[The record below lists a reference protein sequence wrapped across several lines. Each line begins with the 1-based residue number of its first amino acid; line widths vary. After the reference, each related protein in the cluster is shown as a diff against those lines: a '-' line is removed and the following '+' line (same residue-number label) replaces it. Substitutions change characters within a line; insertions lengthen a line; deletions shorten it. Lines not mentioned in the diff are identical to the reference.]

1 MYKRRFQLVVV
12 WSTWNAHSVDALT
25 SAQRAYREFQRHQYD
40 IEVVNATE
48 MASGDWDA
56 RQMLLANGITIPRLF
71 LQRSTMV
78 ATGAVNHIPA
88 FLLFRDGR
96 LYDERLGG
104 QSYQDLLEWVTPV
117 VTRASK
123 DAPLRE

>member
-1 MYKRRFQLVVV
+1 
-12 WSTWNAHSVDALT
+12 VDALT

-56 RQMLLANGITIPRLF
+56 RQTLLANDITIPRLF
-71 LQRSTMV
+71 LQRSTIA

-88 FLLFRDGR
+88 FLLFRHGR

-117 VTRASK
+117 ITRESK